1 MIGRLFWQLLGE
13 MDVATSEFDRT
24 RFDFAIPGIA
34 NLAVGEEVEQFFA
47 LFGRR
52 MIREDVAAKAADEAE
67 PIAQGKIERGFDLAA
82 KALGDGGAFARGGN
96 CDLEIAASNH
106 CGEVKIAVR
115 RIIDRVGEDSP
126 RLCRDKNIAIHGGA
140 AGGCDGEE
148 NVREDH
154 QCEIRADAR

>member
-115 RIIDRVGEDSP
+115 RIIDGVGEDS
-126 RLCRDKNIAIHGGA
+126 RAFGLRGKHRDSRRRCRWLRWRGK
-140 AGGCDGEE
+140 CS
-148 NVREDH
+148 EDH